1 MFLEN
6 LCIDHMQYIS
16 NWYTVQENQ
25 NTNIVE
31 LRMNL
36 RLLEVHET
44 NKNLKP
50 ELFYHAEQT
59 LLLRKWFI
67 SVTASSKSLR
77 HIASEG
83 NFYCSIL
90 LLRNV

>member
-1 MFLEN
+1 
-6 LCIDHMQYIS
+6 MQYIS

-59 LLLRKWFI
+59 LLLCKWFI

-83 NFYCSIL
+83 KFL
-90 LLRNV
+90 L